1 MEQFDTV
8 LYFSAAALQLAAMFY
23 AVLMAR
29 EVNDRRP
36 WLALFIALFIMFV
49 MRIVAIYVPVS
60 VRAHF
65 GPWIALPISTLLFLS
80 LLFMRRVALAERESK
95 ILADQRT
102 SERDESESRYRSL
115 VELSPDVI
123 FVASGGQIVYVNAA
137 AVKFFGAKTADDLL
151 HRSPLDFTGALTRP
165 IVEARLHQSESPGHS
180 MPLSTEEWVRLDG
193 RTVPVESVSSVVPW
207 RGNRGVQVIL
217 RDISERIAAE
227 KERSEL
233 LTSERAARSAA
244 EHASRMKDEFL
255 ATVSHELRTPLNAIL
270 GWSQILRQTPND
282 EEDLHQGLETIER
295 NARVQT
301 QLIEDLLDMSRI
313 ITGKLRLDVQ
323 RLPPIS
329 FIEAAIDTI
338 RPAAMAKGI
347 RIEQMLDPTAG
358 PVLGDP
364 GRLQQVAWNLL
375 SNAVKFSDRGGKVQ
389 VVLKRVNS
397 QVELTVADTGRGIHS
412 DFLPHIFDRFRQA
425 DASTTRQ
432 HGGLGLGLAIVKQLV
447 DLHGGSVE
455 ALSAGEGRGSTFT
468 VLLPLS
474 VVQIQDEDGLRLHP
488 KSSRTSNNRWE
499 PVDLTGLKVVVVDDE
514 GDACGLI
521 KRMLDECRAEVHTA
535 NSAEEALRLI
545 EQVHPD
551 VLVSDIGMPDVDGY
565 EFLRRV
571 RTLGPAKGGKV
582 PAIALTAFA
591 RSEDRTRALMAGYSV
606 HVSKPVEAQE
616 LIVTVA
622 SLAGR
627 TGAIVS

>member
-1 MEQFDTV
+1 MEQLDTF
-8 LYFSAAALQLAAMFY
+8 LYFVAAGLQLAAMFY
-23 AVLMAR
+23 VLLMAR
-29 EVNDRRP
+29 DVNDRRP
-36 WLALFIALFIMFV
+36 WVALFIALFVMFV
-49 MRIVAIYVPVS
+49 MRIVAIYVPAS
-60 VRAHF
+60 TRQHF
-65 GPWIALPISTLLFLS
+65 GPWIAVPISLLLFIS
-80 LLFMRRVALAERESK
+80 LMFMRRVAVAERQSQM
-95 ILADQRT
+95 LANQRT
-102 SERDESESRYRSL
+102 AERDESESRYRSL

-123 FVASGGQIVYVNAA
+123 FVATAGQIVYVNAA
-137 AVKFFGAKTADDLL
+137 AVKFFGAKDANQLL
-151 HRSPLDFTGALTRP
+151 HRSPLDFTSALTRP
-165 IVEARLHQSESPGHS
+165 IVEARMRQSDGPGHS
-180 MPLSTEEWVRLDG
+180 MPLSTEEWVRLNG
-193 RTVPVESVSSVVPW
+193 TTVPVESVSAVVPW
-207 RGNRGVQVIL
+207 RGGQAVQVIL
-217 RDISERIAAE
+217 RDISDRKRAEQERA
-227 KERSEL
+227 EL
-233 LTSERAARSAA
+233 LASERAARSAA

-270 GWSQILRQTPND
+270 GWSQILRQSPND
-282 EEDLHQGLETIER
+282 EDDLHQGLETIER

-323 RLPPIS
+323 RLSPIA
-329 FIEAAIDTI
+329 FMEAAIDTI
-338 RPAAMAKGI
+338 RPAALAKGI
-347 RIEQMLDPTAG
+347 RIEQMLDPSAG

-389 VVLKRVNS
+389 VVLRRVNS
-397 QVELTVADTGRGIHS
+397 QVELTVADTGRGIHP

-447 DLHGGSVE
+447 DLHGGVVE
-455 ALSAGEGRGSTFT
+455 AFSEGEHHGSTFS

-474 VVQIQDEDGLRLHP
+474 IVQIQDDETLRLHP
-488 KSSRTSNNRWE
+488 AKSRSESNRWE
-499 PVDLTGLKVVVVDDE
+499 PVDLTGLKVLVVDDE
-514 GDACGLI
+514 GDACALI
-521 KRMLDECRAEVHTA
+521 KRMLDECRADVRTA
-535 NSAEEALRLI
+535 SSADEALRLI
-545 EQVHPD
+545 EQIRPD

-571 RTLGPAKGGKV
+571 RTLGPTKGGKV

-627 TGAIVS
+627 TGIGVS